1 MTQGVL
7 RQQYQ
12 TDANLNARI
21 ALHRGYSTNSYPWFR
36 WVFDHYDLPDDAR
49 ILELGCGPADLWC
62 ENAERIPA
70 GWNIMLTDFSEGM
83 IAAAAAN
90 ASKQRSLAEIEH
102 PFTFRKVDAQELPF
116 ETAAFDAVL
125 ANHMLYH
132 VPDRPRAF
140 SEIRRVL
147 KPGGMFYAATN
158 GERHMME
165 LWQLLEPYIP
175 NCYTRE
181 LAIAEGFLMEN
192 GAVQLEAAGFVGV
205 TWHNYPTGLAVT
217 AVEPLMAYV
226 QSSDTLMNHTWTA
239 AEWEALRAEVAA
251 RIAVEGAFYIR
262 KVVGLFEARA
272 I

>member
-1 MTQGVL
+1 MTQRML
-7 RQQYQ
+7 HQQYQ

-21 ALHRGYSTNSYPWFR
+21 ALHQNFSTNSYPWHR
-36 WVFDHYDLPDDAR
+36 WVFDHLALPANAH
-49 ILELGCGPADLWC
+49 ILELGCGPADLWR
-62 ENAERIPA
+62 ENVDRIPA
-70 GWNIMLTDFSEGM
+70 GWNITLTDFSAGM
-83 IAAAAAN
+83 VTAA
-90 ASKQRSLAEIEH
+90 QRNLAETGRA
-102 PFTFRKVDAQELPF
+102 FTFHQADAQQLPF
-116 ETAAFDAVL
+116 EADAFDAAI

-140 SEIRRVL
+140 GEICRVL
-147 KPGGMFYAATN
+147 KPGATFYAATN
-158 GERHMME
+158 GERHMLE

-175 NCYTRE
+175 NCYARE
-181 LAIAEGFLMEN
+181 LAIAEGFMMEN
-192 GAVQLEAAGFVGV
+192 GAVQLEAAGFFGV

-226 QSSDTLMNHTWTA
+226 HSSNNLMEHTWTA

-251 RIAVEGAFYIR
+251 RIVAEGAFHIH